1 MSELIEPLPPPP
13 LPPPK
18 KIRKII
24 IKKSKSETTENIK
37 INPDD
42 PHDKESITKSKKNK
56 TKSKLEKPN
65 PSEISFHNYNILNE
79 ENEKNAD
86 YKVAELKE
94 MCAII
99 QRDFDY
105 KKIKLSGTKSELRQ
119 GVYQF
124 YHHTFHCI
132 KIQLK
137 FNCFLRRK
145 LNKLRGPALHNREIC
160 VNETDFYSL
169 DPIRDIPNH
178 QFFSYEEFKMYHD
191 NDSNNKNDNNDSIRI
206 KSKSCYYGF
215 DIASIYNLI
224 LSDNGVENEYALS
237 RRLVWIESNNP
248 YNRNKIP
255 SNVICNIL
263 KIIKLDRILN
273 KKRVMIKNKNK
284 NKRIIKNQIMNN
296 NDNNYS
302 NNNNNYNNNN
312 YEYDNNN
319 YIEEDNDNN
328 NNNNNNISNMGS
340 GGSINITL
348 PQDILTPQQRFRQH
362 VLRLFQTIN
371 ALGHYSDPDWFIALT
386 YEQHITFLRE
396 LIDIWNYR
404 AELSP
409 QVRRTIYP
417 PYGDPFPQYILS
429 WVTHQFYIYLSPE
442 NIININLNV
451 IERLITSAVAESDRC
466 LGSNFILC
474 ALTLVSIPAREALP
488 WLYQSVMHG

>member
-1 MSELIEPLPPPP
+1 MSESPNELIGPLPPA
-13 LPPPK
+13 
-18 KIRKII
+18 RKVI
-24 IKKSKSETTENIK
+24 IKKPKIDKNVKIDPADPVKEPIIK
-37 INPDD
+37 KPN
-42 PHDKESITKSKKNK
+42 KK
-56 TKSKLEKPN
+56 TKCEKPSPN
-65 PSEISFHNYNILNE
+65 EISFHNYNILNE
-79 ENEKNAD
+79 ENGAAD

-105 KKIKLSGTKSELRQ
+105 KKIKVTGTKGELRQ
-119 GVYQF
+119 SVYNF

-137 FNCFLRRK
+137 FNSFLRRK
-145 LNKLRGPALHNREIC
+145 LNKLRGPALSNREIC
-160 VNETDFYSL
+160 INETDFYSL
-169 DPIRDIPNH
+169 DPIREIPNQ
-178 QFFSYEEFKMYHD
+178 QFFSYEEIAKEED
-191 NDSNNKNDNNDSIRI
+191 RSK
-206 KSKSCYYGF
+206 KSCYYGF

-224 LSDNGVENEYALS
+224 LSDNGVENEYGLS
-237 RRLVWIESNNP
+237 RRLIFNESNNP

-255 SNVICNIL
+255 HNVIRDIL
-263 KIIKLDRILN
+263 KIIKLDRILSR
-273 KKRVMIKNKNK
+273 KRVLKNNKNK
-284 NKRIIKNQIMNN
+284 KMNN
-296 NDNNYS
+296 S
-302 NNNNNYNNNN
+302 VNNNN

-319 YIEEDNDNN
+319 YVAENN
-328 NNNNNNISNMGS
+328 NNNNAIMGS
-340 GGSINITL
+340 GMNIAL
-348 PQDILTPQQRFRQH
+348 PQDVLTPHQRFRQH

-371 ALGHYSDPDWFIALT
+371 ALGHYSDPEWFVALT

-409 QVRRTIYP
+409 QARRTIYP
-417 PYGDPFPQYILS
+417 PYGDPFPHYVLG

-442 NIININLNV
+442 NSININLTV
-451 IERLITSAVAESDRC
+451 IERFISSAVSEGDRC

>member
-1 MSELIEPLPPPP
+1 MSEPPPTELIVPLPPT
-13 LPPPK
+13 K
-18 KIRKII
+18 KVRKVI
-24 IKKSKSETTENIK
+24 IKKPKYETNIK
-37 INPDD
+37 ID
-42 PHDKESITKSKKNK
+42 PAYPDKEPIIKKTKKN
-56 TKSKLEKPN
+56 TKCEKPSPN
-65 PSEISFHNYNILNE
+65 EISFHNYNILNE
-79 ENEKNAD
+79 ENGAAD

-105 KKIKLSGTKSELRQ
+105 KKVKITGTKGELRQ
-119 GVYQF
+119 SVYNF
-124 YHHTFHCI
+124 YHHTFYCI

-137 FNCFLRRK
+137 FNSFLRRK
-145 LNKLRGPALHNREIC
+145 LNKLRGPALSNREIC

-169 DPIRDIPNH
+169 DPIRDIPNQ
-178 QFFSYEEFKMYHD
+178 QFFSYEEVKID
-191 NDSNNKNDNNDSIRI
+191 NDNDKCSNDDE
-206 KSKSCYYGF
+206 KSKSKKSCYYGF

-237 RRLVWIESNNP
+237 RRLIFNESNNP
-248 YNRNKIP
+248 YNRNKLP
-255 SNVICNIL
+255 HNVVHDIL
-263 KIIKLDRILN
+263 KIIKLDRMLTRKRILKN
-273 KKRVMIKNKNK
+273 KKMT
-284 NKRIIKNQIMNN
+284 KNQMMNN
-296 NDNNYS
+296 HVN
-302 NNNNNYNNNN
+302 NNNN

-319 YIEEDNDNN
+319 YMEEDNNN
-328 NNNNNNISNMGS
+328 AIMGAGMNIA
-340 GGSINITL
+340 L
-348 PQDILTPQQRFRQH
+348 PQDVLTPHQRFRQH

-371 ALGHYSDPDWFIALT
+371 ALGHYSDPEWFVALT

-409 QVRRTIYP
+409 QARRTIYP
-417 PYGDPFPQYILS
+417 PYGDPFPHYVLG

-442 NIININLNV
+442 NIININLTV
-451 IERLITSAVAESDRC
+451 IERFINSAVSEADRC

>member
-1 MSELIEPLPPPP
+1 MSEPPPTELIVPLPPT
-13 LPPPK
+13 K
-18 KIRKII
+18 KVRKVI
-24 IKKSKSETTENIK
+24 IKKPKYETNIK
-37 INPDD
+37 IEDPDN
-42 PHDKESITKSKKNK
+42 KKKTKKN
-56 TKSKLEKPN
+56 TKCEKPSPN
-65 PSEISFHNYNILNE
+65 EISFHNYNILNE
-79 ENEKNAD
+79 ENGAAD

-105 KKIKLSGTKSELRQ
+105 KKIKLSGTKGELRQ
-119 GVYQF
+119 SVYNF

-137 FNCFLRRK
+137 FNSFLRRK
-145 LNKLRGPALHNREIC
+145 LNKLRGPALSNREIC

-169 DPIRDIPNH
+169 DPIRDIPNQ
-178 QFFSYEEFKMYHD
+178 QFFSYEEIKVDHD
-191 NDSNNKNDNNDSIRI
+191 NDKCSNDE
-206 KSKSCYYGF
+206 KSNSKKLCYYGF

-237 RRLVWIESNNP
+237 RRLIFNESNNP
-248 YNRNKIP
+248 YNRNKLP
-255 SNVICNIL
+255 HNVVHDIL
-263 KIIKLDRILN
+263 KIIKLDRMLTRKRILKN
-273 KKRVMIKNKNK
+273 KKMIKN
-284 NKRIIKNQIMNN
+284 QMMNN
-296 NDNNYS
+296 QNNHV
-302 NNNNNYNNNN
+302 NNNNN

-319 YIEEDNDNN
+319 YMEEDNNN
-328 NNNNNNISNMGS
+328 AIMGAGMNIA
-340 GGSINITL
+340 L
-348 PQDILTPQQRFRQH
+348 PQDVLTPHQRFRQH

-371 ALGHYSDPDWFIALT
+371 ALGHYSDPEWFVALT

-409 QVRRTIYP
+409 QARRTIYP
-417 PYGDPFPQYILS
+417 PYGDPFPQYVLG

-442 NIININLNV
+442 NIININLTV
-451 IERLITSAVAESDRC
+451 IERFINSAVSEADRC

>member
-1 MSELIEPLPPPP
+1 MSEPSEPQLLVPLPLPPA
-13 LPPPK
+13 K

-24 IKKSKSETTENIK
+24 IKKPKDETNIK
-37 INPDD
+37 ID
-42 PHDKESITKSKKNK
+42 PVEPIIKKTNK
-56 TKSKLEKPN
+56 KTSKLEKPSPN
-65 PSEISFHNYNILNE
+65 EISFHNYNILNK
-79 ENEKNAD
+79 ENGAAD
-86 YKVAELKE
+86 YKVAEIKE

-105 KKIKLSGTKSELRQ
+105 KKIKVTGTKGELRQ
-119 GVYQF
+119 SVYIF

-137 FNCFLRRK
+137 FNSFLRRK
-145 LNKLRGPALHNREIC
+145 LNKLRGPALSNREIC

-169 DPIRDIPNH
+169 DPIREIPNQ
-178 QFFSYEEFKMYHD
+178 QFFSYEEVKVD
-191 NDSNNKNDNNDSIRI
+191 NDNDKCSNDDE
-206 KSKSCYYGF
+206 KSKSKKSCYYGF

-224 LSDNGVENEYALS
+224 LSDNGVENEYGLS
-237 RRLVWIESNNP
+237 RRNIWNESNNP

-255 SNVICNIL
+255 HNVIRDIL
-263 KIIKLDRILN
+263 KIIKLDRILSR
-273 KKRVMIKNKNK
+273 KRVLKNNKNK
-284 NKRIIKNQIMNN
+284 KMNN
-296 NDNNYS
+296 S
-302 NNNNNYNNNN
+302 VNNNN

-319 YIEEDNDNN
+319 YVAENDNN
-328 NNNNNNISNMGS
+328 NAVMGS
-340 GGSINITL
+340 GMNIAL
-348 PQDILTPQQRFRQH
+348 PQDVLTPHQRFRQH

-371 ALGHYSDPDWFIALT
+371 ALGHYSDPEWFIALT

-404 AELSP
+404 AELSH
-409 QVRRTIYP
+409 QARRTIYP
-417 PYGDPFPQYILS
+417 PYGDPFPHYVLG

-442 NIININLNV
+442 NIININLTV
-451 IERLITSAVAESDRC
+451 IERFINSAVSEGDRC

>member
-1 MSELIEPLPPPP
+1 MSEPSPTELIVPLPPA
-13 LPPPK
+13 
-18 KIRKII
+18 RKVI
-24 IKKSKSETTENIK
+24 IKKPKSETKSNVK
-37 INPDD
+37 IDHAD
-42 PHDKESITKSKKNK
+42 PTVKKTKKNA
-56 TKSKLEKPN
+56 KLEKPC

-105 KKIKLSGTKSELRQ
+105 KKVKLSGTKGELRQ
-119 GVYQF
+119 SVYNF

-137 FNCFLRRK
+137 FNSFLRRK
-145 LNKLRGPALHNREIC
+145 LNKLRGPALSNREIC
-160 VNETDFYSL
+160 INETDFYSL
-169 DPIRDIPNH
+169 DPIRDIPNQ
-178 QFFSYEEFKMYHD
+178 QFFSYEEVKVD
-191 NDSNNKNDNNDSIRI
+191 NDNDKCSNDDE
-206 KSKSCYYGF
+206 KSKSKKSCYYGF

-224 LSDNGVENEYALS
+224 LSDNGVENEYGLS
-237 RRLVWIESNNP
+237 RRLIFNESNNP
-248 YNRNKIP
+248 YNRNKFPHNI
-255 SNVICNIL
+255 VRDIL
-263 KIIKLDRILN
+263 KIIKLDRILSRKRVLKN
-273 KKRVMIKNKNK
+273 KKMT
-284 NKRIIKNQIMNN
+284 KNQMMNN
-296 NDNNYS
+296 HVN
-302 NNNNNYNNNN
+302 NNNN

-319 YIEEDNDNN
+319 YVAQDNN
-328 NNNNNNISNMGS
+328 AVMGGGMNIA
-340 GGSINITL
+340 L
-348 PQDILTPQQRFRQH
+348 PQDVLTPHQRFRQH

-371 ALGHYSDPDWFIALT
+371 ALGHYSDPEWFVALT

-409 QVRRTIYP
+409 QARRTIYP
-417 PYGDPFPQYILS
+417 PYGDPFPHYVLG

-442 NIININLNV
+442 NIININLTV
-451 IERLITSAVAESDRC
+451 IERFIASAVSEGDRC

>member
-1 MSELIEPLPPPP
+1 MSEPSPTELIVPLPPA
-13 LPPPK
+13 
-18 KIRKII
+18 RKVI
-24 IKKSKSETTENIK
+24 IKKPKTETNVK
-37 INPDD
+37 IDD
-42 PHDKESITKSKKNK
+42 PDKKKKTKKN
-56 TKSKLEKPN
+56 SKHEKPS
-65 PSEISFHNYNILNE
+65 PSEISFHSYNILNE
-79 ENEKNAD
+79 ENGAAD

-105 KKIKLSGTKSELRQ
+105 KKIKVTGTKGELRQ
-119 GVYQF
+119 SVYNF

-137 FNCFLRRK
+137 FNSFLRRK
-145 LNKLRGPALHNREIC
+145 LNNLRGPALSNREIC
-160 VNETDFYSL
+160 INETDFYSL
-169 DPIRDIPNH
+169 DPIREIPNQ
-178 QFFSYEEFKMYHD
+178 QFFSYEEVKID
-191 NDSNNKNDNNDSIRI
+191 NDNDKCSNDE
-206 KSKSCYYGF
+206 KSNLKKSCYYGF

-224 LSDNGVENEYALS
+224 LSDNGVENEYGLS
-237 RRLVWIESNNP
+237 RRLIWNESNNP

-255 SNVICNIL
+255 HNVIRDIL
-263 KIIKLDRILN
+263 KIIKLDRILSRKRVLKN
-273 KKRVMIKNKNK
+273 KKMT
-284 NKRIIKNQIMNN
+284 KNQMMNN
-296 NDNNYS
+296 NVNN
-302 NNNNNYNNNN
+302 NNNN

-319 YIEEDNDNN
+319 YVAENN
-328 NNNNNNISNMGS
+328 NNNNNNNDANMGS
-340 GGSINITL
+340 GMNIAL
-348 PQDILTPQQRFRQH
+348 PQDVLTPHQRFRQH

-371 ALGHYSDPDWFIALT
+371 ALGHYSDPEWFVALT

-409 QVRRTIYP
+409 QARRTIYP
-417 PYGDPFPQYILS
+417 PYGDPFPQYVLG

-442 NIININLNV
+442 NIININLTV
-451 IERLITSAVAESDRC
+451 IERFITSAVSEADRC

>member
-1 MSELIEPLPPPP
+1 MSEPSPNELIVPLPPT
-13 LPPPK
+13 K
-18 KIRKII
+18 KLRKVI
-24 IKKSKSETTENIK
+24 IKKPKYETNIK
-37 INPDD
+37 ID
-42 PHDKESITKSKKNK
+42 PAHPDKEPSIKKTKKN
-56 TKSKLEKPN
+56 TKCEKPSPN
-65 PSEISFHNYNILNE
+65 EISFHNYNILNE
-79 ENEKNAD
+79 ENENGAAD

-105 KKIKLSGTKSELRQ
+105 KKVKLSGTKGELRQ
-119 GVYQF
+119 SVYNF

-137 FNCFLRRK
+137 FNSFLRRK
-145 LNKLRGPALHNREIC
+145 LNKLRGPALSNREIC

-169 DPIRDIPNH
+169 DPIRDIPNQ
-178 QFFSYEEFKMYHD
+178 QFFSYEEFFE
-191 NDSNNKNDNNDSIRI
+191 NDSSGNVKVKTKPS
-206 KSKSCYYGF
+206 YYGF

-224 LSDNGVENEYALS
+224 LSDNGVETEYALS
-237 RRLVWIESNNP
+237 RRLIFNESNNP
-248 YNRNKIP
+248 YNRNKIMP
-255 SNVICNIL
+255 NVVRDIL
-263 KIIKLDRILN
+263 KIIKLDRILSRKRVVKN
-273 KKRVMIKNKNK
+273 KKM
-284 NKRIIKNQIMNN
+284 MNN
-296 NDNNYS
+296 HVNN
-302 NNNNNYNNNN
+302 NNNN

-319 YIEEDNDNN
+319 YMEENN
-328 NNNNNNISNMGS
+328 NNAVMGS
-340 GGSINITL
+340 GGGGMNIAL
-348 PQDILTPQQRFRQH
+348 PQDVLTPHQRFRQH

-371 ALGHYSDPDWFIALT
+371 ALGHYSDPEWFVALT

-409 QVRRTIYP
+409 QARRTIYP
-417 PYGDPFPQYILS
+417 PYGDPFPHYVLG

-442 NIININLNV
+442 NIININLTV
-451 IERLITSAVAESDRC
+451 IERFIASAVSEGDRC

>member
-1 MSELIEPLPPPP
+1 MSDPSEPPSHPQLIVPE
-13 LPPPK
+13 K
-18 KIRKII
+18 KVRKVI
-24 IKKSKSETTENIK
+24 IKKPKIETNIK
-37 INPDD
+37 IEDPDN
-42 PHDKESITKSKKNK
+42 KKKTKKN
-56 TKSKLEKPN
+56 TKCEKQSPN
-65 PSEISFHNYNILNE
+65 EISFHNYNILNE
-79 ENEKNAD
+79 ENEKSSTD

-105 KKIKLSGTKSELRQ
+105 KKIKLSGTKGELRQ
-119 GVYQF
+119 SVYNF

-137 FNCFLRRK
+137 FNSFLRRK
-145 LNKLRGPALHNREIC
+145 LNKLRGPALSNREIC

-169 DPIRDIPNH
+169 DPIRDIPNQ
-178 QFFSYEEFKMYHD
+178 QFFSYEEFFE
-191 NDSNNKNDNNDSIRI
+191 NDSSGNVKVKTKPS
-206 KSKSCYYGF
+206 YYGF

-237 RRLVWIESNNP
+237 RRLIFNESNNP

-255 SNVICNIL
+255 HNVIRDIL
-263 KIIKLDRILN
+263 KIIKLDRILSR
-273 KKRVMIKNKNK
+273 KRVIKNKK
-284 NKRIIKNQIMNN
+284 MTKNQMVNN
-296 NDNNYS
+296 HVN
-302 NNNNNYNNNN
+302 NNNN

-319 YIEEDNDNN
+319 YVSENN
-328 NNNNNNISNMGS
+328 NNAVMGS
-340 GGSINITL
+340 GSGMNIAL
-348 PQDILTPQQRFRQH
+348 PQDVLTPHQRFRQH

-371 ALGHYSDPDWFIALT
+371 ALGHYSDPEWFVALT

-409 QVRRTIYP
+409 QARRTIYP
-417 PYGDPFPQYILS
+417 PYGDPFPHYVLG

-442 NIININLNV
+442 NIININLTV
-451 IERLITSAVAESDRC
+451 IERFIASAISEADRC

>member
-13 LPPPK
+13 K
-18 KIRKII
+18 KVRKII
-24 IKKSKSETTENIK
+24 IKKPKLETIENIK
-37 INPDD
+37 IDSSD
-42 PHDKESITKSKKNK
+42 PYDKEPIIKNKKDK
-56 TKSKLEKPN
+56 TKSNLEKPN
-65 PSEISFHNYNILNE
+65 PSEISFHNYKLLE
-79 ENEKNAD
+79 HEKHAD

-99 QRDFDY
+99 QREFDY

-119 GVYQF
+119 SVYHF

-137 FNCFLRRK
+137 FNRFLRRK

-160 VNETDFYSL
+160 TNETDFYSL

-178 QFFSYEEFKMYHD
+178 QFFSYEEFFET
-191 NDSNNKNDNNDSIRI
+191 DSNGGVKVKPKPS
-206 KSKSCYYGF
+206 YYGF

-224 LSDNGVENEYALS
+224 LSDNFVENEYALH
-237 RRLVWIESNNP
+237 RRLLWNESNNP

-255 SNVICNIL
+255 HSVTRDIL
-263 KIIKLDRILN
+263 KIIKLDRILSS
-273 KKRVMIKNKNK
+273 KRVLNNNKM
-284 NKRIIKNQIMNN
+284 NKRKLKIS
-296 NDNNYS
+296 S
-302 NNNNNYNNNN
+302 NNNNINNNN

-319 YIEEDNDNN
+319 YIQEDNDNIINGNMEN
-328 NNNNNNISNMGS
+328 N
-340 GGSINITL
+340 GSINIAL
-348 PQDILTPQQRFRQH
+348 PQDVLTPQQRFRQH
-362 VLRLFQTIN
+362 VLGLFQTIN
-371 ALGHYSDPDWFIALT
+371 ALGHYSDPDWFITLT

-409 QVRRTIYP
+409 QMRRTIYP
-417 PYGDPFPQYILS
+417 PYGDPFPQYVLG
-429 WVTHQFYIYLSPE
+429 WVTHQFYVYLSPE
-442 NIININLNV
+442 NIININLTV
-451 IERLITSAVAESDRC
+451 IERFITSAVAEADRC

-488 WLYQSVMHG
+488 WLYQSVMHT

>member
-1 MSELIEPLPPPP
+1 MSDPPSHPQLIVPE
-13 LPPPK
+13 K
-18 KIRKII
+18 KVRKII
-24 IKKSKSETTENIK
+24 IKKPKDEINVKIEDPDNKKKTNKKTSKC
-37 INPDD
+37 
-42 PHDKESITKSKKNK
+42 
-56 TKSKLEKPN
+56 EKPSPN
-65 PSEISFHNYNILNE
+65 EISFHNYNILNE
-79 ENEKNAD
+79 ENEKSSAD

-105 KKIKLSGTKSELRQ
+105 KKVKLSGTKGELRQ
-119 GVYQF
+119 SVYNF

-137 FNCFLRRK
+137 FNSFLRRK
-145 LNKLRGPALHNREIC
+145 LNKLRGPALSNREIC

-169 DPIRDIPNH
+169 DPIRDIPNQ
-178 QFFSYEEFKMYHD
+178 QFFSYEEFFE
-191 NDSNNKNDNNDSIRI
+191 NDSSGNVKVKTKPS
-206 KSKSCYYGF
+206 YYGF

-224 LSDNGVENEYALS
+224 LSDNGVETEYALS
-237 RRLVWIESNNP
+237 RRLIFNESNNP
-248 YNRNKIP
+248 YNRNKIMP
-255 SNVICNIL
+255 NVVRDIL
-263 KIIKLDRILN
+263 KIIKLDRILSR
-273 KKRVMIKNKNK
+273 KRVIKNKK
-284 NKRIIKNQIMNN
+284 MMNN
-296 NDNNYS
+296 HVNN
-302 NNNNNYNNNN
+302 NNNN

-319 YIEEDNDNN
+319 YMEENN
-328 NNNNNNISNMGS
+328 NNAVMGS
-340 GGSINITL
+340 GGGGMNIAL
-348 PQDILTPQQRFRQH
+348 PLDVLTPHQRFRQH

-371 ALGHYSDPDWFIALT
+371 ALGHYSDPEWFVALT

-409 QVRRTIYP
+409 QARRTIYP
-417 PYGDPFPQYILS
+417 PYGDPFPHYVLG

-442 NIININLNV
+442 NIININLTV
-451 IERLITSAVAESDRC
+451 IERFIASAVSEGDRC